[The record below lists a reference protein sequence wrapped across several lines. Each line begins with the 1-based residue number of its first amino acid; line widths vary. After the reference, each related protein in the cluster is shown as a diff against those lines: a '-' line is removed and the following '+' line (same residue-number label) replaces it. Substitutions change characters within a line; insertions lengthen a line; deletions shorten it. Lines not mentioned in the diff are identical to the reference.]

1 MSDLS
6 MRPSVQQGLTL
17 IELIVVMVILGLLVS
32 LIGPDLWSRLHQS
45 RMRTAAMQ
53 ITLLG
58 SALDNYRLDVGHY
71 PVTAAGL
78 VALRRKPPGVRGWS
92 GPYLAHGVP
101 RDPWGHPYHYRCP
114 GKHGAYDLWSDGPA
128 HGAPITSW
136 TTRGSAHHAS
146 VRPHTS

>member
-1 MSDLS
+1 MPTV
-6 MRPSVQQGLTL
+6 PSGIYNAAGLPLT

-78 VALRRKPPGVRGWS
+78 MALRRGV
-92 GPYLAHGVP
+92 
-101 RDPWGHPYHYRCP
+101 
-114 GKHGAYDLWSDGPA
+114 
-128 HGAPITSW
+128 
-136 TTRGSAHHAS
+136 
-146 VRPHTS
+146 